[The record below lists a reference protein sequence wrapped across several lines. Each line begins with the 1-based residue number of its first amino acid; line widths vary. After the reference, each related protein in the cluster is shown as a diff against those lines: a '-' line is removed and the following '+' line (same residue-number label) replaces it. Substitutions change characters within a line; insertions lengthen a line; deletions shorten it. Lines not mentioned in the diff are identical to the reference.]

1 MRGIRVGVVVVSDK
15 ASSGERPDGCAAA
28 LAAVLPPGA
37 SIAERRIVPDEVP
50 AIRGA
55 VAALLEGGQADVVLA
70 VGGTGLGPRD
80 VTPEALVPLLEKE
93 IPGIGEL
100 IRAKGFE
107 SKPTAILSRAVAG
120 TRGRALIIALP
131 GSPHG
136 AAECLALVWPAVPHA
151 LETLRGEARECAG
164 KGRHPA

>member
-1 MRGIRVGVVVVSDK
+1 MMSGIRVGVVVVGDK

-28 LAAVLPPGA
+28 VAAALPPGA
-37 SIAERRIVPDEVP
+37 SLAERLIVPDEIP

-55 VAALLEGGQADVVLA
+55 VAAMLEGGRVDVVLTA
-70 VGGTGLGPRD
+70 GGTGLGPRD
-80 VTPEALVPLLEKE
+80 VTPEALAPLLEKE

-100 IRAKGFE
+100 MRMKGAE

-120 TRGRALIIALP
+120 TRDRTLIIALP
-131 GSPHG
+131 GSPRG
-136 AAECLALVWPAVPHA
+136 AAECLSIVWPAIPHA

-164 KGRHPA
+164 NAENR